1 MEEKKTQG
9 FGWWDVA
16 VYVSS
21 VIAVVTFMCH
31 FWWSPLGTVS
41 LALWAIAGAFAIFS
55 VYGGIIERSQIQ
67 EAGMKKGRVTAA
79 AVIGCLVLL
88 GLALSA
94 TMFMAPLRLAYSG
107 QLG

>member
-16 VYVSS
+16 VYLSS
-21 VIAVVTFMCH
+21 VVAIVTCMCH
-31 FWWSPLGTVS
+31 FWWSPLGTIS
-41 LALWAIAGAFAIFS
+41 LALWSVAGAFAIFS

-67 EAGMKKGRVTAA
+67 EAGMKKGRATAA
-79 AVIGCLVLL
+79 AVIGCLILL

-94 TMFMAPLRLAYSG
+94 TMYMAPLRLAYSG